1 MALYGKFI
9 INNADYSPL
18 IFPGLGTFLAF
29 SGNDIYR
36 NRGGCGMIINKGPLP
51 AGHYYIVDRPSG
63 NWVNSVRAWAI
74 DEIKSAFKYHV
85 DHSEWFALYRVDN
98 TIDDSTFFRGVTR
111 GGFRLHP
118 GQVSEGCITLASQS
132 DFNMLR
138 NALLRTSR
146 IPVPGTDLKAYGTI
160 EVITYGDTCP

>member
-1 MALYGKFI
+1 MALYGKFV

-29 SGNDIYR
+29 SGNGIYR
-36 NRGGCGMIINKGPLP
+36 NKGGCGMIINKGPLP

-98 TIDDSTFFRGVTR
+98 IIDDSTFFRGVAR

-118 GQVSEGCITLASQS
+118 GQVSEGCITLSWQS
-132 DFNMLR
+132 DFDMLR

-146 IPVPGTDLKAYGTI
+146 IPVPGSELKAYGTI

>member
-1 MALYGKFI
+1 MALYEKFI

-51 AGHYYIVDRPSG
+51 AGHYYIVERPSG
-63 NWVNSVRAWAI
+63 NWVNSVRSWAI

-111 GGFRLHP
+111 GGFRLQP

>member
-51 AGHYYIVDRPSG
+51 AGHYYIVERPSG
-63 NWVNSVRAWAI
+63 NWVNSVRSWAI
-74 DEIKSAFKYHV
+74 DEIKSACKYHV